1 MAMPRSEPPRFNEPF
16 GDIRYSRWD
25 GTQRLDALEAE
36 ELLGAMSDE
45 LLSGGDL
52 ETAMARLARWG
63 IPGRM
68 EGLKDLL
75 ERLRAAKQRRAERH
89 DLSRTFDE
97 LKEKLEEVKRLER
110 DGLERRRKAP
120 APNEQLKAAM
130 EKLAAER
137 TAQLD
142 ELPDDF
148 GRAMRALK
156 DYEFVEPKAAE
167 KYQELLKQLQ
177 QQVLGSYFKNMRDSL
192 KGLTPEQLER
202 TRQMIR
208 DLNRA
213 LKERME
219 GGEPDFEAFQRQY
232 PELAGGAKDWDD
244 LLRQLAQ
251 GMAAMRSLWSSMSD
265 DMRNQLEEL
274 LGAAFNDPGLQD
286 AMNELAET
294 LGQLM
299 PMESYDHQVSGDEPL
314 TLAEALGLMDEM
326 NQLSDMEDVVRS
338 ARNANDLADID
349 RDQVERLAGQS
360 ARQSLDELR
369 RMTELL
375 EEAGLIRK
383 DGDRY
388 ELTPRGIRKIGQ
400 RSLEE
405 IFATLKR
412 DAFGGHRSRAR
423 GRGGDPTDELKTY
436 EFGDPFLLDLPGTV
450 RNAVIRGAAERTEDA
465 PERATEAVTSKDDSL
480 EAPEPKRASVKLA
493 AEDFDV
499 YRTELVTQSATAI
512 LVDVSRSMLF
522 RGCFLAAKKVTLALD
537 SLIRSTFPKDDLYI
551 VGFSAYATQLR
562 PTDLPRLTWNEYV
575 YGTNMQHA
583 FETAR
588 KLLSRSRGKNKQIIL
603 ITDGEPTAHFEAGN
617 PIPRFSYPPTRR
629 TFEETLREVVRC
641 TREGITINT
650 FMLAR
655 GHYLVD
661 FVNQMSKLNTGR
673 AFYVEPERLGEYVL
687 VDYVSHKRRRVA

>member
-1 MAMPRSEPPRFNEPF
+1 MSDLPRLDDF
-16 GDIRYSRWD
+16 GREIKYSRWD
-25 GTQRLDALEAE
+25 GTQRLDALEAD

-45 LLSGGDL
+45 LLAGGDL
-52 ETAMARLARWG
+52 EDALARLSRWG
-63 IPGRM
+63 MPGRM
-68 EGLKDLL
+68 EGMKDLL
-75 ERLRAAKQRRAERH
+75 ERLRSAKQKRAERH
-89 DLSRTFDE
+89 DLSKVFDE

-110 DGLERRRKAP
+110 EGLERRRNAE
-120 APNEQLKAAM
+120 APNEQLRQGMQKIAQ
-130 EKLAAER
+130 ER
-137 TAQLD
+137 LAQLD
-142 ELPDDF
+142 ALPDDF
-148 GRAMRALK
+148 GRAVRALK

-167 KYQELLKQLQ
+167 KYQELLKELQ
-177 QQVLGSYFKNMRDSL
+177 EQVLGSYFKNMRDSL
-192 KGLTPEQLER
+192 RNLTPEQLER

-251 GMAAMRSLWSSMSD
+251 GMAAMRSLWQSMSPE
-265 DMRNQLEEL
+265 MRDQLEGM
-274 LGAAFNDPGLQD
+274 LGAAFNDPGLQS
-286 AMNELAET
+286 AMNDLAET
-294 LGQLM
+294 LSELM
-299 PMESYDHQVSGDEPL
+299 PMDGYDHAMSGDEPM
-314 TLAEALGLMDEM
+314 TLAEALGLMDQM
-326 NQLSDMEDVVRS
+326 NQLSDMEDTVRS
-338 ARNANDLADID
+338 ARAAEDLASLDAD
-349 RDQVERLAGQS
+349 EVERLAGPG
-360 ARQSLDELR
+360 ARQSLDQLR
-369 RMTELL
+369 KMTELL

-383 DGDRY
+383 DGERY

-400 RSLEE
+400 RSLED

-412 DAFGGHRSRAR
+412 DAFGSHRARTR

-436 EFGDPFLLDLPGTV
+436 EFGDPFLLDLPDTV
-450 RNAVIRGAAERTEDA
+450 KNAVYRDGAHV
-465 PERATEAVTSKDDSL
+465 P
-480 EAPEPKRASVKLA
+480 VKLK
-493 AEDFDV
+493 AEDFSV
-499 YRTELVTQSATAI
+499 YRTELMTQSATAI

-551 VGFSAYATQLR
+551 VGFSALASQLK
-562 PTDLPRLTWNEYV
+562 PQDLPRLTWNEYI

-588 KLLSRSRGKNKQIIL
+588 TLLARSRGKNKQIIL
-603 ITDGEPTAHFEAGN
+603 ITDGEPTAHFEPGDPEPKFA
-617 PIPRFSYPPTRR
+617 YPPTQR
-629 TFEETLREVVRC
+629 TREMTLREVLRC

-661 FVNQMSKLNTGR
+661 FVNQMSKINTGR
-673 AFYVEPERLGEYVL
+673 AFYVEPERLGEYIL
-687 VDYVSHKRRRVA
+687 VDYVTHKRRRVA

>member
-1 MAMPRSEPPRFNEPF
+1 MRRSGPSAF
-16 GDIRYSRWD
+16 DDKVRYTRWD
-25 GTQRLDALEAE
+25 GTQRLDALEAD

-52 ETAMARLARWG
+52 EDAMARLARWG
-63 IPGRM
+63 LPGRM

-75 ERLRAAKQRRAERH
+75 ERLRAAKQNRAARH
-89 DLSRTFDE
+89 DLSGIFDE
-97 LKEKLEEVKRLER
+97 LKQKLEEVKRLER
-110 DGLERRRKAP
+110 EGLDRRERQETPDEALKQTMRSMAQARR
-120 APNEQLKAAM
+120 EQLDA
-130 EKLAAER
+130 
-137 TAQLD
+137 
-142 ELPDDF
+142 LPDDV
-148 GRAMRALK
+148 GRAIRGLK
-156 DYEFVEPKAAE
+156 EYEFVEPKAAQM
-167 KYQELLKQLQ
+167 YQELLTQLQ
-177 QQVLGSYFKNMRDSL
+177 EQVLGSYFKNMRDSL

-202 TRQMIR
+202 TKQMVR

-213 LKERME
+213 LKERAE

-232 PELAGGAKDWDD
+232 PELAGNAKDWDD
-244 LLRQLAQ
+244 LLKQLAM
-251 GMAAMRSLWSSMSD
+251 GMAAMRSLWSSMSGE
-265 DMRNQLEEL
+265 MREQLEEL
-274 LGAAFNDPGLQD
+274 LGAAFDDPGLQS
-286 AMNELAET
+286 AMNELADT

-299 PMESYDHQVSGDEPL
+299 PLEGYQHELSGGDPL
-314 TLAEALGLMDEM
+314 SLAEALGLMDEM
-326 NQLSDMEDVVRS
+326 NQLSDLEDVVRG
-338 ARNANDLADID
+338 ARDQGDLAAVDPE
-349 RDQVERLAGQS
+349 QVERLAGTK
-360 ARQSLDELR
+360 ARQSLEQLQK
-369 RMTELL
+369 MSELL

-383 DGDRY
+383 DGERY

-405 IFATLKR
+405 IFSTLKR
-412 DAFGGHRSRAR
+412 DAFGMHRADAR

-450 RNAVIRGAAERTEDA
+450 RNAVFRGGAGT
-465 PERATEAVTSKDDSL
+465 PVTL
-480 EAPEPKRASVKLA
+480 HPT
-493 AEDFDV
+493 DFDV

-551 VGFSAYATQLR
+551 VGFSAYATQLK

-588 KLLSRSRGKNKQIIL
+588 TLLSRSRGKNKQILL
-603 ITDGEPTAHFEAGN
+603 ITDGEPTAHFEDGRV
-617 PIPRFSYPPTRR
+617 RFSYPPTKR

-641 TREGITINT
+641 TRDGITINT

-661 FVNQMSKLNTGR
+661 FVNQMSKLNGGR
-673 AFYVEPERLGEYVL
+673 AFYVEPEKLGEFVL
-687 VDYVSHKRRRVA
+687 IDYVTHKKRRVA

>member
-1 MAMPRSEPPRFNEPF
+1 MSSNDPPAYNEPPGFAEQF
-16 GDIRYSRWD
+16 GELRYSRWD
-25 GTQRLDALEAE
+25 GTQRLDALDAE
-36 ELLGAMSDE
+36 ELLGAMADE

-52 ETAMARLARWG
+52 EDAMARLARWG

-75 ERLRAAKQRRAERH
+75 ERLRTARQRRAQRH
-89 DLSRTFDE
+89 DLSKTFDG
-97 LKEKLEEVKRLER
+97 LKAKLEEVKQLER
-110 DGLERRRKAP
+110 DGLERRRSAP

-137 TAQLD
+137 MAQLD
-142 ELPDDF
+142 ALPEDF
-148 GRAMRALK
+148 GRAVRALK
-156 DYEFVEPKAAE
+156 DYEFVEPKAAQ
-167 KYQELLKQLQ
+167 KYQELLNELQ

-192 KGLTPEQLER
+192 RNLTPDQLER

-213 LKERME
+213 LRERME

-244 LLRQLAQ
+244 LMRQLAQ
-251 GMAAMRSLWSSMSD
+251 GMAAMRSLWQSMSA
-265 DMRNQLEEL
+265 DMRNQLDEL
-274 LGAAFNDPGLQD
+274 LGAAFNDPGLQA

-294 LGQLM
+294 LGELM
-299 PMESYDHQVSGDEPL
+299 PADAYEHRLSGDEPL
-314 TLAEALGLMDEM
+314 TLAEALGLMDQM
-326 NQLSDMEDVVRS
+326 NQLSDMEDIVRT
-338 ARNANDLADID
+338 ARNSEDLASLD
-349 RDQVERLAGQS
+349 RDQVERLAGPS

-369 RMTELL
+369 HMTELL

-383 DGDRY
+383 DGERY
-388 ELTPRGIRKIGQ
+388 ELTPRGIRRIGQ

-405 IFATLKR
+405 IFTTLKK
-412 DAFGGHRSRAR
+412 DAFGGHRAKAR

-450 RNAVIRGAAERTEDA
+450 RNAVIRGAGEDRAEQGA
-465 PERATEAVTSKDDSL
+465 RAARRV
-480 EAPEPKRASVKLA
+480 PVKLA
-493 AEDFDV
+493 AADFDV

-551 VGFSAYATQLR
+551 VGFSAYASQLK

-588 KLLSRSRGKNKQIIL
+588 TLLSRSRGKNKQVIL
-603 ITDGEPTAHFEAGN
+603 ITDGEPTAHFEDGR
-617 PIPRFSYPPTRR
+617 PRFSYPPTRR

-661 FVNQMSKLNTGR
+661 FVNQMSKINNGR
-673 AFYVEPERLGEYVL
+673 AFYVEPEHLGEYVL
-687 VDYVSHKRRRVA
+687 VDYVTHKRRRVA

>member
-1 MAMPRSEPPRFNEPF
+1 MEDPAPRDPRNEPPGLARPF
-16 GDIRYSRWD
+16 ADVRYSRWD

-36 ELLGAMSDE
+36 ELLGAMADE

-52 ETAMARLARWG
+52 EDAMARLSRWG

-75 ERLRAAKQRRAERH
+75 ERLRTAKQRRAQRH
-89 DLSRTFDE
+89 DLSKTFDE

-110 DGLERRRKAP
+110 DGLDRRRNAE

-130 EKLAAER
+130 EKLASER
-137 TAQLD
+137 MAQLD
-142 ELPDDF
+142 ALPEDF

-167 KYQELLKQLQ
+167 KYQELLKELQ

-192 KGLTPEQLER
+192 QNLTPEQLER

-251 GMAAMRSLWSSMSD
+251 GMAAMRSLWQSMSA
-265 DMRNQLEEL
+265 DMRSQLEDL
-274 LGAAFNDPGLQD
+274 LGAAFNDPGLQE
-286 AMNELAET
+286 AMNDLAET

-299 PMESYDHQVSGDEPL
+299 PMDGYDHAMSGDEPL

-326 NQLSDMEDVVRS
+326 NQLSDMEDTVRG
-338 ARNANDLADID
+338 ARNSDDLESLD
-349 RDQVERLAGQS
+349 RDQVERLAGPS
-360 ARQSLDELR
+360 AKQALDELR

-383 DGDRY
+383 DGERY

-405 IFATLKR
+405 IFATLKK
-412 DAFGGHRSRAR
+412 DAFGGHRSKAR

-450 RNAVIRGAAERTEDA
+450 RNAVIRQGAKV
-465 PERATEAVTSKDDSL
+465 P
-480 EAPEPKRASVKLA
+480 VKLA
-493 AEDFDV
+493 PTDFDV

-551 VGFSAYATQLR
+551 VGFSAYATQLK

-588 KLLSRSRGKNKQIIL
+588 TLLSRSRGKNKQIIL
-603 ITDGEPTAHFEAGN
+603 ITDGEPTAYFEPGSTYPQFN
-617 PIPRFSYPPTRR
+617 YPPTKR
-629 TFEETLREVVRC
+629 TFEATLREVIRC
-641 TREGITINT
+641 TRESITINT

-661 FVNQMSKLNTGR
+661 FVNQMSKINNGR
-673 AFYVEPERLGEYVL
+673 AFYVEPEHLGEYVL
-687 VDYVSHKRRRVA
+687 VDYVTHKRRRVA

>member
-1 MAMPRSEPPRFNEPF
+1 MSETPSLDDFRRE
-16 GDIRYSRWD
+16 IRYSRWD

-36 ELLGAMSDE
+36 ELLSAMSDE

-52 ETAMARLARWG
+52 EDALARLSRWG

-68 EGLKDLL
+68 EGMKDLL
-75 ERLRAAKQRRAERH
+75 ERLRSAKQRRAQRH
-89 DLSRTFDE
+89 DLNTAFDK

-110 DGLERRRKAP
+110 DGLERRRTAQ
-120 APNEQLKAAM
+120 APNEQLRQAM
-130 EKLAAER
+130 ERMAQER

-142 ELPDDF
+142 ALPQDF
-148 GRAMRALK
+148 GRAVRALK

-167 KYQELLKQLQ
+167 KYQELLKELQ
-177 QQVLGSYFKNMRDSL
+177 QQVLGSYFKNMRDAL
-192 KGLTPEQLER
+192 KNLTPEQLER

-213 LKERME
+213 LKERLE

-251 GMAAMRSLWSSMSD
+251 GMAAMRSLWSSMSA
-265 DMRNQLEEL
+265 DMQSQLEEL
-274 LGAAFNDPGLQD
+274 LGAAFNDPGMQE
-286 AMNELAET
+286 AMDELAET

-299 PMESYDHQVSGDEPL
+299 PGGGYEHELSGDEPVS
-314 TLAEALGLMDEM
+314 LAEALGLMDEM
-326 NQLSDMEDVVRS
+326 NQLSDMEDIVRS
-338 ARNANDLADID
+338 ARESGDLDPLD
-349 RDQVERLAGQS
+349 PDQVERLAGAG
-360 ARQSLDELR
+360 ARQSLEQLQ
-369 RMTELL
+369 RMIDQL

-405 IFATLKR
+405 IFSTLKR
-412 DAFGGHRSRAR
+412 DAFGKHRADAR

-450 RNAVIRGAAERTEDA
+450 RNAVLRDGAHVPVRLTA
-465 PERATEAVTSKDDSL
+465 K
-480 EAPEPKRASVKLA
+480 
-493 AEDFDV
+493 DFDV
-499 YRTELVTQSATAI
+499 YRTELMTQSATAI

-537 SLIRSTFPKDDLYI
+537 SLIRTTFPKDDLYI
-551 VGFSAYATQLR
+551 IGFSALAQQLR
-562 PTDLPRLTWNEYV
+562 PQDLPGLTWNEYI

-583 FETAR
+583 F
-588 KLLSRSRGKNKQIIL
+588 S
-603 ITDGEPTAHFEAGN
+603 
-617 PIPRFSYPPTRR
+617 
-629 TFEETLREVVRC
+629 
-641 TREGITINT
+641 
-650 FMLAR
+650 M
-655 GHYLVD
+655 
-661 FVNQMSKLNTGR
+661 
-673 AFYVEPERLGEYVL
+673 
-687 VDYVSHKRRRVA
+687 

>member
-1 MAMPRSEPPRFNEPF
+1 MQDPAPSDPRNDPPGLAQPF
-16 GDIRYSRWD
+16 SDVRYSRWD

-36 ELLGAMSDE
+36 ELLGAMADE

-52 ETAMARLARWG
+52 EDAMARLSRWG

-75 ERLRAAKQRRAERH
+75 ERLRTAKQRRAQRH
-89 DLSRTFDE
+89 DLSKTFDE

-110 DGLERRRKAP
+110 EGLDRRRNAQ

-130 EKLAAER
+130 EKLASER
-137 TAQLD
+137 MAQLD
-142 ELPDDF
+142 ALPEDF
-148 GRAMRALK
+148 GRAVRALK

-167 KYQELLKQLQ
+167 KYQELLKELQ
-177 QQVLGSYFKNMRDSL
+177 QQVLGSYFKNMRESL
-192 KGLTPEQLER
+192 QNLTPEQLER

-232 PELAGGAKDWDD
+232 PELAGSAKDWDD

-251 GMAAMRSLWSSMSD
+251 GMAAMRSLWQSMSS
-265 DMRNQLEEL
+265 DMRSQLEEL

-286 AMNELAET
+286 AMNDLAET

-299 PMESYDHQVSGDEPL
+299 PM
-314 TLAEALGLMDEM
+314 
-326 NQLSDMEDVVRS
+326 
-338 ARNANDLADID
+338 
-349 RDQVERLAGQS
+349 
-360 ARQSLDELR
+360 
-369 RMTELL
+369 
-375 EEAGLIRK
+375 
-383 DGDRY
+383 DGY

-405 IFATLKR
+405 IFATLKK
-412 DAFGGHRSRAR
+412 DAFGGHRSKAR

-450 RNAVIRGAAERTEDA
+450 RNAVIRQGAKV
-465 PERATEAVTSKDDSL
+465 P
-480 EAPEPKRASVKLA
+480 VKLTA
-493 AEDFDV
+493 NDFDV

-588 KLLSRSRGKNKQIIL
+588 TLLSRSRGKNKQIIL
-603 ITDGEPTAHFEAGN
+603 ITDGEPTAYFEPG
-617 PIPRFSYPPTRR
+617 ST
-629 TFEETLREVVRC
+629 
-641 TREGITINT
+641 
-650 FMLAR
+650 
-655 GHYLVD
+655 
-661 FVNQMSKLNTGR
+661 
-673 AFYVEPERLGEYVL
+673 
-687 VDYVSHKRRRVA
+687 

>member
-1 MAMPRSEPPRFNEPF
+1 MTETPHLDDFQREVK
-16 GDIRYSRWD
+16 YSRWD

-36 ELLGAMSDE
+36 ELLAAMSDE

-52 ETAMARLARWG
+52 EDAMARLSRWG

-68 EGLKDLL
+68 EGMKDLL
-75 ERLRAAKQRRAERH
+75 EKLRSAKQRRAQRH
-89 DLSRTFDE
+89 DLSTAFDQ
-97 LKEKLEEVKRLER
+97 LKQKLEEVKTLER
-110 DGLERRRKAP
+110 EGLERRRAAE
-120 APNEQLKAAM
+120 APNEQMRQAM
-130 EKLAAER
+130 ERLAQDR
-137 TAQLD
+137 LGQL
-142 ELPDDF
+142 EALPEDF
-148 GRAMRALK
+148 GRAVRALK

-167 KYQELLKQLQ
+167 KYQELLNELQ
-177 QQVLGSYFKNMRDSL
+177 KQVLGSYFKNMRESL
-192 KGLTPEQLER
+192 QNLTPEQLER

-251 GMAAMRSLWSSMSD
+251 GMAAMRSLWQSMSS
-265 DMRNQLEEL
+265 DMQAQLEEL
-274 LGAAFNDPGLQD
+274 LGTAFADPGLQS
-286 AMNELAET
+286 AMNELADT
-294 LGQLM
+294 LSQLM
-299 PMESYDHQVSGDEPL
+299 PMESYEHGMSGDEPVS
-314 TLAEALGLMDEM
+314 LAEALGLMDEM
-326 NQLSDMEDVVRS
+326 NQLSDMEDIVRS
-338 ARNANDLADID
+338 ARASDDLDPLD
-349 RDQVERLAGQS
+349 PDQVERLAGPG
-360 ARQSLDELR
+360 ARQSLEQLQK
-369 RMTELL
+369 MIELL
-375 EEAGLIRK
+375 EDAGLIRK
-383 DGDRY
+383 DGERY

-412 DAFGGHRSRAR
+412 DAFGSHRSRSR

-450 RNAVIRGAAERTEDA
+450 RNAVFRDGAKV
-465 PERATEAVTSKDDSL
+465 P
-480 EAPEPKRASVKLA
+480 VKLTA
-493 AEDFDV
+493 KDFEV
-499 YRTELVTQSATAI
+499 YRTELMTQSATAI

-537 SLIRSTFPKDDLYI
+537 SLIRTTFPKDDLYI
-551 VGFSAYATQLR
+551 VGFSALAQELK
-562 PTDLPRLTWNEYV
+562 PQDLPGLTWNEYI

-583 FETAR
+583 FSTAR
-588 KLLSRSRGKNKQIIL
+588 GLLARSRGKNKQIIL
-603 ITDGEPTAHFEAGN
+603 ITDGEPTAHFEVGD
-617 PIPRFSYPPTRR
+617 PEPRFNYPPTKR

-641 TREGITINT
+641 TREQITINT

-661 FVNQMSKLNTGR
+661 FVNQMSKINTGR

-687 VDYVSHKRRRVA
+687 VDYVGHKRRRVA

>member
-110 DGLERRRKAP
+110 EGLERRRKAP

-251 GMAAMRSLWSSMSD
+251 GMAAMRSLWQSMSS
-265 DMRNQLEEL
+265 DMRSQLEEL

-286 AMNELAET
+286 AMNDLAET
-294 LGQLM
+294 LSQLM
-299 PMESYDHQVSGDEPL
+299 PTESYEHGMSGDEPVS
-314 TLAEALGLMDEM
+314 LAEALGLMDEM

-338 ARNANDLADID
+338 ARASGDLDPLD
-349 RDQVERLAGQS
+349 PDQVERLAGPS
-360 ARQSLDELR
+360 ARQALDELR

-383 DGDRY
+383 DGRRH
-388 ELTPRGIRKIGQ
+388 ELPPRGTRKI
-400 RSLEE
+400 RSEE
-405 IFATLKR
+405 HT
-412 DAFGGHRSRAR
+412 S
-423 GRGGDPTDELKTY
+423 EL
-436 EFGDPFLLDLPGTV
+436 
-450 RNAVIRGAAERTEDA
+450 
-465 PERATEAVTSKDDSL
+465 
-480 EAPEPKRASVKLA
+480 
-493 AEDFDV
+493 
-499 YRTELVTQSATAI
+499 Q
-512 LVDVSRSMLF
+512 
-522 RGCFLAAKKVTLALD
+522 
-537 SLIRSTFPKDDLYI
+537 
-551 VGFSAYATQLR
+551 
-562 PTDLPRLTWNEYV
+562 
-575 YGTNMQHA
+575 
-583 FETAR
+583 
-588 KLLSRSRGKNKQIIL
+588 
-603 ITDGEPTAHFEAGN
+603 
-617 PIPRFSYPPTRR
+617 
-629 TFEETLREVVRC
+629 
-641 TREGITINT
+641 
-650 FMLAR
+650 
-655 GHYLVD
+655 
-661 FVNQMSKLNTGR
+661 
-673 AFYVEPERLGEYVL
+673 
-687 VDYVSHKRRRVA
+687 

>member
-1 MAMPRSEPPRFNEPF
+1 MSELPRLDDF
-16 GDIRYSRWD
+16 GREIRYSRWD
-25 GTQRLDALEAE
+25 GTQRLDALEAD

-45 LLSGGDL
+45 LLAGGDL
-52 ETAMARLARWG
+52 EDALARLSRWG
-63 IPGRM
+63 MPGRM
-68 EGLKDLL
+68 EGMKDLL
-75 ERLRAAKQRRAERH
+75 ERLRSAKQRRAERH
-89 DLSRTFDE
+89 DLSKVFDE
-97 LKEKLEEVKRLER
+97 LKEKLEDVKRLER
-110 DGLERRRKAP
+110 EGLERRRNAE
-120 APNEQLKAAM
+120 APNEQLRQGMQKIAQ
-130 EKLAAER
+130 ER
-137 TAQLD
+137 LAQL
-142 ELPDDF
+142 EALPDDF
-148 GRAMRALK
+148 GRAVRALK

-167 KYQELLKQLQ
+167 KYQELLKDLQ
-177 QQVLGSYFKNMRDSL
+177 EQVLGSYFKNMRDSL
-192 KGLTPEQLER
+192 RNVTPEQLER

-251 GMAAMRSLWSSMSD
+251 GMSAMRSLWQSMSPE
-265 DMRNQLEEL
+265 MRDQLEGM
-274 LGAAFNDPGLQD
+274 LGAAFNDPGLQS
-286 AMNELAET
+286 AMNDLAET
-294 LGQLM
+294 LSQLM
-299 PMESYDHQVSGDEPL
+299 PMEGYDHGVSGDDPMTL
-314 TLAEALGLMDEM
+314 TEALGLMDEM
-326 NQLSDMEDVVRS
+326 NQLSDMEDTVRS
-338 ARNANDLADID
+338 ARAAEDLESLNADD
-349 RDQVERLAGQS
+349 VEKLAGPG
-360 ARQSLDELR
+360 ARQSLEQLR
-369 RMTELL
+369 KMTELL

-383 DGDRY
+383 DGERY

-400 RSLEE
+400 RSLED

-412 DAFGGHRSRAR
+412 DAFGSHRARTR

-436 EFGDPFLLDLPGTV
+436 EFGDPFLLDLPDTV
-450 RNAVIRGAAERTEDA
+450 KNAVFRNGAHV
-465 PERATEAVTSKDDSL
+465 P
-480 EAPEPKRASVKLA
+480 VKLT
-493 AEDFDV
+493 AEDFSV
-499 YRTELVTQSATAI
+499 YRTELMTQSATAI

-551 VGFSAYATQLR
+551 VGFSALASQLK
-562 PTDLPRLTWNEYV
+562 PQDLPRLTWNEYI

-588 KLLSRSRGKNKQIIL
+588 TLLARSGGKNKQIIL
-603 ITDGEPTAHFEAGN
+603 ITDGEPTAHFEPGDPEVKFN
-617 PIPRFSYPPTRR
+617 YPPTLR
-629 TFEETLREVVRC
+629 TKEMTLREVLRC

-661 FVNQMSKLNTGR
+661 FVNQMSKINNGR

-687 VDYVSHKRRRVA
+687 VDYVTHKRRRVA

>member
-1 MAMPRSEPPRFNEPF
+1 VSELPRLDDF
-16 GDIRYSRWD
+16 GREIKYSRWD
-25 GTQRLDALEAE
+25 GTQRLDALEAD

-45 LLSGGDL
+45 LLAGGDL
-52 ETAMARLARWG
+52 EDALARLSRWG
-63 IPGRM
+63 MPGRM
-68 EGLKDLL
+68 EGMKDLL
-75 ERLRAAKQRRAERH
+75 ERLRSAKQKRAERH
-89 DLSRTFDE
+89 DLSKVFDE

-110 DGLERRRKAP
+110 EGLERRRNAE
-120 APNEQLKAAM
+120 APNEQLRQGMQKIAQ
-130 EKLAAER
+130 ER
-137 TAQLD
+137 LAQLD
-142 ELPDDF
+142 ALPDDF
-148 GRAMRALK
+148 GRAVRALK

-167 KYQELLKQLQ
+167 KYQELLKDLQ
-177 QQVLGSYFKNMRDSL
+177 EQVLGSYFKNMRDSL
-192 KGLTPEQLER
+192 RNLTPEQLER

-251 GMAAMRSLWSSMSD
+251 GMSAMRSLWQSMSAE
-265 DMRNQLEEL
+265 MRDQLEGM
-274 LGAAFNDPGLQD
+274 LGAAFNDPGLQS
-286 AMNELAET
+286 AMNDLAET
-294 LGQLM
+294 LSQLM
-299 PMESYDHQVSGDEPL
+299 PIDGYDHAMSGDEPM
-314 TLAEALGLMDEM
+314 TLAEALGLMDQM
-326 NQLSDMEDVVRS
+326 NQLSDMEDTVRS
-338 ARNANDLADID
+338 ARAAEDLESLNPDD
-349 RDQVERLAGQS
+349 VERLAGPG
-360 ARQSLDELR
+360 ARQSLEQLR
-369 RMTELL
+369 KMTELL

-383 DGDRY
+383 DGERY

-400 RSLEE
+400 RSLED

-412 DAFGGHRSRAR
+412 DAFGSHRARTR

-436 EFGDPFLLDLPGTV
+436 EFGDPFLLDLPDTV
-450 RNAVIRGAAERTEDA
+450 KNAVYRDGAHV
-465 PERATEAVTSKDDSL
+465 P
-480 EAPEPKRASVKLA
+480 VKLT
-493 AEDFDV
+493 AEDFSV
-499 YRTELVTQSATAI
+499 YRTELMTQSATAI

-551 VGFSAYATQLR
+551 VGFSALASQLK
-562 PTDLPRLTWNEYV
+562 PQDLPRLTWNEYI

-588 KLLSRSRGKNKQIIL
+588 TLLARSRGKNKQIIL
-603 ITDGEPTAHFEAGN
+603 ITDGEPTAHFEPGN
-617 PIPRFSYPPTRR
+617 PDPQFAYPPTAR
-629 TFEETLREVVRC
+629 TREMTLREVLRC

-661 FVNQMSKLNTGR
+661 FVNQMSKINTGR
-673 AFYVEPERLGEYVL
+673 AIYVEPERLGEYVL
-687 VDYVSHKRRRVA
+687 VDYVTHKRRRVA

>member
-1 MAMPRSEPPRFNEPF
+1 MSELPRLDDF
-16 GDIRYSRWD
+16 GREIRYSRWD
-25 GTQRLDALEAE
+25 GTQRLDALEAD

-45 LLSGGDL
+45 LLAGGDL
-52 ETAMARLARWG
+52 EDALARLSRWG
-63 IPGRM
+63 MPGRM
-68 EGLKDLL
+68 EGMKDLL
-75 ERLRAAKQRRAERH
+75 ERLRSAKQQRAERH
-89 DLSRTFDE
+89 DLSKVFDE

-110 DGLERRRKAP
+110 EGLERRRDAQ
-120 APNEQLKAAM
+120 APNEQLRQGMQKIAQ
-130 EKLAAER
+130 ER
-137 TAQLD
+137 LAQLD
-142 ELPDDF
+142 ALPDDF
-148 GRAMRALK
+148 GRAVRALK

-167 KYQELLKQLQ
+167 KYQELLKDLQ
-177 QQVLGSYFKNMRDSL
+177 EQVLGSYFKNMRESL
-192 KGLTPEQLER
+192 RNLTPEQLER

-213 LKERME
+213 LKERMD

-251 GMAAMRSLWSSMSD
+251 GMAAMRSLWQSMSPE
-265 DMRNQLEEL
+265 MRDQLEGM
-274 LGAAFNDPGLQD
+274 LGAAFDDPGLQS
-286 AMNELAET
+286 AMNDLAET
-294 LGQLM
+294 LSQLM
-299 PMESYDHQVSGDEPL
+299 PADSYDHAFSGDEPM

-326 NQLSDMEDVVRS
+326 NQLSDMEDTVRS
-338 ARNANDLADID
+338 ARAAEDLESLNAND
-349 RDQVERLAGQS
+349 VERLAGPG
-360 ARQSLDELR
+360 ARQSLEQLR
-369 RMTELL
+369 KMTELL

-383 DGDRY
+383 DGERY

-400 RSLEE
+400 RSLED

-412 DAFGGHRSRAR
+412 DAFGSHRAQTR

-436 EFGDPFLLDLPGTV
+436 EFGDPFLLDLPDTV
-450 RNAVIRGAAERTEDA
+450 KNAVYREGAHV
-465 PERATEAVTSKDDSL
+465 P
-480 EAPEPKRASVKLA
+480 VKLK
-493 AEDFDV
+493 AEDFSV
-499 YRTELVTQSATAI
+499 YRTELMTQSATAI

-551 VGFSAYATQLR
+551 VGFSALASQLK
-562 PTDLPRLTWNEYV
+562 PQDLPRLTWNEYI

-588 KLLSRSRGKNKQIIL
+588 TLLARSRGKNKQIIL
-603 ITDGEPTAHFEAGN
+603 ITDGEPTAHFEPGDPEPKFA
-617 PIPRFSYPPTRR
+617 YPPTAR
-629 TFEETLREVVRC
+629 TREMTLREVLRC

-661 FVNQMSKLNTGR
+661 FVNQMSKINTGR

-687 VDYVSHKRRRVA
+687 VDYVTHKRRRVS

>member
-1 MAMPRSEPPRFNEPF
+1 MDRFFDEV
-16 GDIRYSRWD
+16 RYKRWD
-25 GTQRLDALEAE
+25 GTQRLDALEAD

-45 LLSGGDL
+45 LLSGSDL
-52 ETAMARLARWG
+52 EEAMARLARFG
-63 IPGRM
+63 LPGRM
-68 EGLKDLL
+68 EGMQELL
-75 ERLRAAKQRRAERH
+75 ERLRAAKQKRAERH
-89 DLSRTFDE
+89 DLSGIFDE

-110 DGLERRRKAP
+110 EGLDRRERQETTDEALKQTMAKLARERR
-120 APNEQLKAAM
+120 
-130 EKLAAER
+130 
-137 TAQLD
+137 AQLD
-142 ELPDDF
+142 ALPEDV
-148 GRAMRALK
+148 GRAIRGLK

-167 KYQELLKQLQ
+167 MYEKLLKQLQ
-177 QQVLGSYFKNMRDSL
+177 EQVLGSYFKNMKQSL
-192 KGLTPEQLER
+192 KDLTPGQLER

-213 LKERME
+213 LKERMD
-219 GGEPDFEAFQRQY
+219 GREPDFEAFQRQY

-244 LLRQLAQ
+244 LLKQLAT
-251 GMAAMRSLWSSMSD
+251 GMAAMRSLWSSMSGE
-265 DMRNQLEEL
+265 MREQLEEL
-274 LGAAFNDPGLQD
+274 LGAAFDDPGLQS
-286 AMNELAET
+286 AMNELADT

-299 PMESYDHQVSGDEPL
+299 PLDGHQHELSGDDPL

-326 NQLSDMEDVVRS
+326 NQLSDLEDAVRG
-338 ARNANDLADID
+338 ARDHGDLSNMDPE
-349 RDQVERLAGQS
+349 QVERLAGTK
-360 ARQSLDELR
+360 ARQSLEELQK
-369 RMTELL
+369 MSELL

-388 ELTPRGIRKIGQ
+388 ELTPRGVRKIGQ
-400 RSLEE
+400 RSLDE
-405 IFATLKR
+405 IFKTLKR
-412 DAFGGHRSRAR
+412 DAFGTHRADAR

-450 RNAVIRGAAERTEDA
+450 KNAVFRSGVGT
-465 PERATEAVTSKDDSL
+465 P
-480 EAPEPKRASVKLA
+480 VKLVPA
-493 AEDFDV
+493 DFDV

-537 SLIRSTFPKDDLYI
+537 SLIRSSFPKDDLYI
-551 VGFSAYATQLR
+551 IGFSAYATQLK
-562 PTDLPRLTWNEYV
+562 PADLPRLTWNEYV

-588 KLLSRSRGKNKQIIL
+588 TLLARSRGKNKQIL
-603 ITDGEPTAHFEAGN
+603 MITDGEPTAHFEDGRV
-617 PIPRFSYPPTRR
+617 RFSYPPTKK

-661 FVNQMSKLNTGR
+661 FVNQMSKLNGGR
-673 AFYVEPERLGEYVL
+673 AFYVEPEKLGEFVL
-687 VDYVSHKRRRVA
+687 IDYVNNKKRRVA

>member
-1 MAMPRSEPPRFNEPF
+1 MPDDAFSAEA
-16 GDIRYSRWD
+16 RYSRWD
-25 GTQRLDALEAE
+25 GTQRLEGLEAD

-45 LLSGGDL
+45 LLAGSDL
-52 ETAMARLARWG
+52 EEAMARLARWG
-63 IPGRM
+63 LPGRM
-68 EGLKDLL
+68 EGMQDLL
-75 ERLRAAKQRRAERH
+75 KRLEDAKRQRAQRH
-89 DLSRTFDE
+89 GLSGIFDE
-97 LKEKLEEVKRLER
+97 LKEKFEHVKRLER
-110 DGLERRRKAP
+110 EGLERRRAAE
-120 APNEQLKAAM
+120 APNDALRQAM
-130 EKLAAER
+130 DRLAHER

-142 ELPDDF
+142 ALPDDV
-148 GRAMRALK
+148 GRAIRALK

-177 QQVLGSYFKNMRDSL
+177 EQVLGSYFKNMRDSL
-192 KGLTPEQLER
+192 KDMTPERMES

-213 LKERME
+213 LRERVE
-219 GGEPDFEAFQRQY
+219 GGDPDFEAFQRQY
-232 PELAGGAKDWDD
+232 PELAGNAKDWDD
-244 LLRQLAQ
+244 LLRQLAM
-251 GMAAMRSLWSSMSD
+251 GIAAMRSLWNSMSSE
-265 DMRNQLEEL
+265 MRDQLEEL
-274 LGAAFNDPGLQD
+274 LGAAFQDPSLQE
-286 AMNELAET
+286 AMNELADT

-299 PMESYDHQVSGDEPL
+299 PTEGHEHDLMGGEPMS
-314 TLAEALGLMDEM
+314 LAEALGLMDEM
-326 NQLSDMEDVVRS
+326 NRLSDMEDIVRS
-338 ARNANDLADID
+338 AEDPSDLRELDPD
-349 RDQVERLAGQS
+349 DVEQLAGPN
-360 ARQSLDELR
+360 ARRSLDEISK
-369 RMTELL
+369 MSELL

-405 IFATLKR
+405 IFSTLKK
-412 DAFGGHRSRAR
+412 DAFGSHRALSR

-436 EFGDPFLLDLPGTV
+436 EFGDPFLLDLPGTI
-450 RNAVIRGAAERTEDA
+450 RNAVIREGART
-465 PERATEAVTSKDDSL
+465 PVH
-480 EAPEPKRASVKLA
+480 LA

-499 YRTELVTQSATAI
+499 YRTELLTQSATAI

-537 SLIRSTFPKDDLYI
+537 SLIRSSFPKDDLYI
-551 VGFSAYATQLR
+551 VGFSAYATQLK
-562 PTDLPRLTWNEYV
+562 PADLPRLTWNEYV

-588 KLLSRSRGKNKQIIL
+588 TLLSRSRGKNKQIVL
-603 ITDGEPTAHFEAGN
+603 ITDGEPTAHFEDGRV
-617 PIPRFSYPPTRR
+617 RFAYPPTRR

-661 FVNQMSKLNTGR
+661 FVNQMSKINTGR

-687 VDYVSHKRRRVA
+687 VDYVSRKRRRAA

>member
-1 MAMPRSEPPRFNEPF
+1 
-16 GDIRYSRWD
+16 
-25 GTQRLDALEAE
+25 
-36 ELLGAMSDE
+36 MSDE

-52 ETAMARLARWG
+52 EDAMARLARWG
-63 IPGRM
+63 LPGRM
-68 EGLKDLL
+68 EGMQDLL
-75 ERLRAAKQRRAERH
+75 ERLRAARQRRAERH
-89 DLSRTFDE
+89 DLSKIFDE
-97 LKEKLEEVKRLER
+97 LKEKLDEVKRLER
-110 DGLERRRKAP
+110 DGLDRREAQETDDDALRD
-120 APNEQLKAAM
+120 AM
-130 EKLAAER
+130 RNLAR
-137 TAQLD
+137 DRRQQLD
-142 ELPDDF
+142 ALPDDV
-148 GRAMRALK
+148 GRAIRALK

-177 QQVLGSYFKNMRDSL
+177 EQVLGSYFKNMRDSL
-192 KGLTPEQLER
+192 KNMTPEQLER

-244 LLRQLAQ
+244 LLRQLAM
-251 GMAAMRSLWSSMSD
+251 GMAAMRSLWSSMSGE
-265 DMRNQLEEL
+265 MREQLEEL
-274 LGAAFNDPGLQD
+274 LGAAFDDPGMQA
-286 AMNELAET
+286 AMNELADT

-299 PMESYDHQVSGDEPL
+299 PMEGMPHELSGDGPL
-314 TLAEALGLMDEM
+314 TLAEALHLMDEM
-326 NQLSDMEDVVRS
+326 NQISDLEDVVRS
-338 ARNANDLADID
+338 ARDHGDLTDLD
-349 RDQVERLAGQS
+349 PEQVERLAGTK
-360 ARQSLDELR
+360 ARRSLEELQK
-369 RMTELL
+369 MSELL

-383 DGDRY
+383 DGDKY

-405 IFATLKR
+405 IFSTLKR
-412 DAFGGHRSRAR
+412 DAFGKHRADAR

-450 RNAVIRGAAERTEDA
+450 KNAVFRGGAGT
-465 PERATEAVTSKDDSL
+465 P
-480 EAPEPKRASVKLA
+480 VKLRPA
-493 AEDFDV
+493 DFDV

-537 SLIRSTFPKDDLYI
+537 SLIRSTFPKDDLFI
-551 VGFSAYATQLR
+551 VGFSAYATQLK

-588 KLLSRSRGKNKQIIL
+588 TLLARSRGKNKQILL
-603 ITDGEPTAHFEAGN
+603 ITDGEPTAHFEDGRV
-617 PIPRFSYPPTRR
+617 RFSYPPTKR

-661 FVNQMSKLNTGR
+661 FVNQMSKLNAGR
-673 AFYVEPERLGEYVL
+673 AFYVEPEKLGEFVL
-687 VDYVSHKRRRVA
+687 IDYVTHKKRRIA

>member
-1 MAMPRSEPPRFNEPF
+1 MKQDGPVVLERDRTTY
-16 GDIRYSRWD
+16 RRWD

-52 ETAMARLARWG
+52 EDAMARLARWG
-63 IPGRM
+63 LPGRM
-68 EGLKDLL
+68 EGMKDLL
-75 ERLRAAKQRRAERH
+75 ERLRAAKQKRAERH
-89 DLSRTFDE
+89 DLSGIFDE
-97 LKEKLEEVKRLER
+97 LREKLEEVKRLER
-110 DGLERRRKAP
+110 EGLDRRERQETSDDALKQAMANLARDRR
-120 APNEQLKAAM
+120 EQLDA
-130 EKLAAER
+130 
-137 TAQLD
+137 
-142 ELPDDF
+142 LPEDV
-148 GRAMRALK
+148 GRAIRGLK
-156 DYEFVEPKAAE
+156 DYEFVEPKAAQ
-167 KYQELLKQLQ
+167 KYEELMKQLQ
-177 QQVLGSYFKNMRDSL
+177 EQVLGSYFKNMRQSL
-192 KGLTPEQLER
+192 KDLTPEQLER

-213 LKERME
+213 LKERIE

-232 PELAGGAKDWDD
+232 PELAGHAKDWDD
-244 LLRQLAQ
+244 LLKQLAM
-251 GMAAMRSLWSSMSD
+251 GMAAMRSLWSSMSGE
-265 DMRNQLEEL
+265 MREQLEEL
-274 LGAAFNDPGLQD
+274 LGAAFDDPGLQS
-286 AMNELAET
+286 AMNELADT

-299 PMESYDHQVSGDEPL
+299 PLEGYQHDLSGDDPL

-326 NQLSDMEDVVRS
+326 NQLSDLEDAVRG
-338 ARNANDLADID
+338 ARDHGDLTGMDPE
-349 RDQVERLAGQS
+349 QVERLAGTK
-360 ARQSLDELR
+360 ARQSLEELQK
-369 RMTELL
+369 MSELL

-405 IFATLKR
+405 IFSTLKR
-412 DAFGGHRSRAR
+412 DAFGTHRADAR

-450 RNAVIRGAAERTEDA
+450 RNAVFRGGAGT
-465 PERATEAVTSKDDSL
+465 P
-480 EAPEPKRASVKLA
+480 VKLQPG
-493 AEDFDV
+493 DFDV

-537 SLIRSTFPKDDLYI
+537 SLIRSTYPRDDLYI
-551 VGFSAYATQLR
+551 IGFSAYATQLK
-562 PTDLPRLTWNEYV
+562 PADLPRLTWNEYV

-588 KLLSRSRGKNKQIIL
+588 TLLSRSRGKNKQILL
-603 ITDGEPTAHFEAGN
+603 ITDGEPTAHFEDGKV
-617 PIPRFSYPPTRR
+617 RFSYPPTKR

-641 TREGITINT
+641 TRESITINT

-661 FVNQMSKLNTGR
+661 FVNQMSKLNGGR
-673 AFYVEPERLGEYVL
+673 AFHVEPEKLGEFVL
-687 VDYVSHKRRRVA
+687 IDYVNHKKRRVA